1 VDEPTPRV
9 VQALP
14 SSLEEF
20 VDEAGRADL
29 SLVVF
34 NRSGPAEL
42 TALLDRAFETQSVDV
57 ADVTLPA
64 GPDDVVCLVEDGRVA
79 ETTPFSRLAETFL
92 LVNADRYRTA
102 AERRRLPDVLTGL
115 DGAAF
120 EVRGFPASNKEKLL
134 LVVVSR
140 FVEWRALDAGAGELH
155 ATFQRLSRLDDEHGT
170 RQVYERLAA
179 SGVDTHV
186 YGVRDDPTAAV
197 DLDVTVHGGDHDE
210 YRDSW
215 VVLFAPPDGPGVAL
229 VAVETGS
236 NRWRGTWF
244 EDGETVAR
252 VRAYLDRRF

>member
-1 VDEPTPRV
+1 VRTI
-9 VQALP
+9 P
-14 SSLEEF
+14 SSLEGF
-20 VDEAGRADL
+20 VDEAGRLDL
-29 SLVVF
+29 SLVVL
-34 NRSGPAEL
+34 NRSAPAEM
-42 TALLDRAFETQSVDV
+42 TALLDRAFASQSVDV
-57 ADVTLPA
+57 ADLSLPG

-79 ETTPFSRLAETFL
+79 ETTPLSRLAETFL
-92 LVNADRYRTA
+92 LVDADRYRTA
-102 AERRRLPDVLTGL
+102 AERRPLPAVLTGL

-170 RQVYERLAA
+170 RRVYGWLAT

-186 YGVRDDPTAAV
+186 YGVRDDPTAAA
-197 DLDVTVHGGDHDE
+197 DLDVTVHAGDHAE

-215 VVLFAPPDGPGVAL
+215 VVLFAPPDGPGAAL
-229 VAVETGS
+229 VAVETGP
-236 NRWRGTWF
+236 NRWRGTWS
-244 EDGETVAR
+244 EDADTVAR